1 MTSDNVE
8 TNTRDL
14 YRLLTADF
22 MDVVE
27 NWITDD
33 FVWINYLPEHIPFG
47 GIYKGPEGLMQYGRA
62 LAKAIE
68 LKPLHVDDILVKGNN
83 AVIIGVERGTRVKAT
98 GKLYDMDWVHV
109 VKYENNG
116 KISYLREYNQYEEM
130 AAAFRT

>member
-8 TNTRDL
+8 TNTREL

-47 GIYKGPEGLMQYGRA
+47 GIYKGPEGLM
-62 LAKAIE
+62 
-68 LKPLHVDDILVKGNN
+68 
-83 AVIIGVERGTRVKAT
+83 
-98 GKLYDMDWVHV
+98 
-109 VKYENNG
+109 
-116 KISYLREYNQYEEM
+116 
-130 AAAFRT
+130 

>member
-62 LAKAIE
+62 LVKAIE

-130 AAAFRT
+130 AAAFSP

>member
-47 GIYKGPEGLMQYGRA
+47 GIYKGPEGLMQYGRS

-109 VKYENNG
+109 V
-116 KISYLREYNQYEEM
+116 
-130 AAAFRT
+130 

>member
-47 GIYKGPEGLMQYGRA
+47 GIYKGPEGLMQYGRS

-83 AVIIGVERGTRVKAT
+83 AVIIGVERGTLVKAT

>member
-47 GIYKGPEGLMQYGRA
+47 GIYKGPEGLMQYGRS

-130 AAAFRT
+130 AAAFRP

>member
-8 TNTRDL
+8 TNTREL

-33 FVWINYLPEHIPFG
+33 FVWINHLPEHIPFG
-47 GIYKGPEGLMQYGRA
+47 GIYKGPEGLMQYGRS

-130 AAAFRT
+130 AAAFRP